1 MSAQVE
7 LDCSRMGLHNG
18 QDLLE
23 LCMAQD
29 ASDYLADKV
38 SPSEENANSGS
49 DSDEEKV
56 RLPSITISV

>member
-1 MSAQVE
+1 MSARVE